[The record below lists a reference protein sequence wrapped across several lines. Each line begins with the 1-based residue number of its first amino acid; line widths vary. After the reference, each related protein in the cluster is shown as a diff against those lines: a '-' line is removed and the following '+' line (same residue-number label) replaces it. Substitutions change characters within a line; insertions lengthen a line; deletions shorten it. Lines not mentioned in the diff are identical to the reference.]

1 MSGEIIAIL
10 AVGVAL
16 AGLILTSNR
25 GLRKDCS
32 KDCARPSAGGSRPAR
47 DERSM
52 NLCRYF
58 LPLLVVLLLSGPL
71 SAQETDEDGQFYLNF
86 SGSAIF
92 PYAPKVQSV
101 GLGGPGNNF
110 EVGGGFTAAF
120 GYAFKEGF
128 STEIEW
134 GHQRVGIGNKLPF
147 GNLPQTN
154 FGGLIWTGSES
165 SEGFEIPSPPSIT
178 IESNGEIKTQ
188 SLMGNVYYRYPKWRV
203 SPYAGFGLGAF
214 FHDRTVTSTI
224 SFEPFPPL
232 PDEFFLGFPG
242 GPLTGTYEDSRF
254 AYQIMGGL
262 SVRVYKRV
270 EFRFGYRFRSSRG
283 EPIDADQIEAGVRF
297 RF

>member
-1 MSGEIIAIL
+1 
-10 AVGVAL
+10 
-16 AGLILTSNR
+16 
-25 GLRKDCS
+25 
-32 KDCARPSAGGSRPAR
+32 
-47 DERSM
+47 M
-52 NLCRYF
+52 NLRRYF
-58 LPLLVVLLLSGPL
+58 LPLLIGLLLSGPL
-71 SAQETDEDGQFYLNF
+71 SAQETDEDGQFYLDF
-86 SGSAIF
+86 AGSAVF
-92 PYAPKVQSV
+92 PYDPKTPA
-101 GLGGPGNNF
+101 GLGLKAGA
-110 EVGGGFTAAF
+110 GFTAAF
-120 GYAFKEGF
+120 GYTFKEGF

-203 SPYAGFGLGAF
+203 SPYVGFGLGAF

-242 GPLTGTYEDSRF
+242 GPLTVTYEDSRF

-283 EPIDADQIEAGVRF
+283 AEFDADRIEAGIRLRF
-297 RF
+297 

>member
-1 MSGEIIAIL
+1 
-10 AVGVAL
+10 
-16 AGLILTSNR
+16 
-25 GLRKDCS
+25 
-32 KDCARPSAGGSRPAR
+32 
-47 DERSM
+47 M
-52 NLCRYF
+52 NLRRYF
-58 LPLLVVLLLSGPL
+58 FTLLVVLPLSGPL
-71 SAQETDEDGQFYLNF
+71 SAQDADKDGEFF
-86 SGSAIF
+86 VGFAGSAVF
-92 PYAPKVQSV
+92 PYDPKGLSGI

-224 SFEPFPPL
+224 SFEAS
-232 PDEFFLGFPG
+232 PDRPADLFLGFPG
-242 GPLTGTYEDSRF
+242 GPLPLTVTYEDSRF

-270 EFRFGYRFRSSRG
+270 EFRCGYRFRSSRG
-283 EPIDADQIEAGVRF
+283 EPIDADQIEAGIRLRF
-297 RF
+297 

>member
-1 MSGEIIAIL
+1 
-10 AVGVAL
+10 
-16 AGLILTSNR
+16 
-25 GLRKDCS
+25 
-32 KDCARPSAGGSRPAR
+32 
-47 DERSM
+47 M
-52 NLCRYF
+52 NLRRYF
-58 LPLLVVLLLSGPL
+58 FTLLVVLPLSGPL
-71 SAQETDEDGQFYLNF
+71 SAQDADKDGEFF
-86 SGSAIF
+86 VGFAGSAVF
-92 PYAPKVQSV
+92 PYDPK
-101 GLGGPGNNF
+101 GLSGIGGEGINF
-110 EVGGGFTAAF
+110 KAGGGFTAAF

-128 STEIEW
+128 STEMEW
-134 GHQRVGIGNKLPF
+134 GYQKVGIGNPI
-147 GNLPQTN
+147 GNLSQASGWQARAGRV
-154 FGGLIWTGSES
+154 GGLIF
-165 SEGFEIPSPPSIT
+165 EGFEIPSPSIT
-178 IESNGEIKTQ
+178 IESDGAIKTQ

-224 SFEPFPPL
+224 SFEPFPHL

-242 GPLTGTYEDSRF
+242 GPLTVTYEDSRF